1 MEYLY
6 KVLGIKATVQR
17 AEFDHLPNYI
27 AVRYRLQKVSMDG
40 QKVIFLY
47 PKTELEQI
55 EVLKK
60 HIARIQKKENLPVVL
75 VLNELSYRQKEYLLR
90 EKIPFI
96 VDGKQI
102 YLPFMSV
109 YLQERCDAEKQPRE
123 DLLPSAQLLLLHFI
137 YGGTKELPS
146 SQAAKD
152 LKLTA
157 TSISRASRQLEEMG
171 LLQIKKADVQK
182 ILLSEDPPEVLFQK
196 AEETLLNPV
205 KRTVYVPKEY
215 IGADMLVSG
224 YSALAEYSML
234 SAPAV
239 ECYATDKISQWK
251 NVMTNRLQDSKTQV
265 AVEMWRYDPR
275 ILATGHSVVTL
286 CGSTRFKEQFMDAQ
300 KRLTLAGYIVISV
313 GLFGHAGDQEV
324 WDGMDEGT
332 LSKTK
337 EMLDDMHKRKI
348 DMADEIY
355 VINVGGYIG
364 DSTRSEIQYAEEHGK
379 PVRYYQNI
387 RK

>member
-109 YLQERCDAEKQPRE
+109 YLQERSDAAKQP
-123 DLLPSAQLLLLHFI
+123 
-137 YGGTKELPS
+137 
-146 SQAAKD
+146 
-152 LKLTA
+152 
-157 TSISRASRQLEEMG
+157 
-171 LLQIKKADVQK
+171 
-182 ILLSEDPPEVLFQK
+182 
-196 AEETLLNPV
+196 
-205 KRTVYVPKEY
+205 
-215 IGADMLVSG
+215 
-224 YSALAEYSML
+224 
-234 SAPAV
+234 
-239 ECYATDKISQWK
+239 
-251 NVMTNRLQDSKTQV
+251 
-265 AVEMWRYDPR
+265 
-275 ILATGHSVVTL
+275 
-286 CGSTRFKEQFMDAQ
+286 
-300 KRLTLAGYIVISV
+300 
-313 GLFGHAGDQEV
+313 
-324 WDGMDEGT
+324 
-332 LSKTK
+332 
-337 EMLDDMHKRKI
+337 
-348 DMADEIY
+348 
-355 VINVGGYIG
+355 
-364 DSTRSEIQYAEEHGK
+364 
-379 PVRYYQNI
+379 
-387 RK
+387 

>member
-171 LLQIKKADVQK
+171 LLQIKKAGVQK
-182 ILLSEDPPEVLFQK
+182 ILLSEGSAGSAVSESGRDSVESGK
-196 AEETLLNPV
+196 ANGLCSEG
-205 KRTVYVPKEY
+205 VY
-215 IGADMLVSG
+215 
-224 YSALAEYSML
+224 
-234 SAPAV
+234 
-239 ECYATDKISQWK
+239 W
-251 NVMTNRLQDSKTQV
+251 
-265 AVEMWRYDPR
+265 
-275 ILATGHSVVTL
+275 
-286 CGSTRFKEQFMDAQ
+286 
-300 KRLTLAGYIVISV
+300 
-313 GLFGHAGDQEV
+313 
-324 WDGMDEGT
+324 
-332 LSKTK
+332 
-337 EMLDDMHKRKI
+337 
-348 DMADEIY
+348 
-355 VINVGGYIG
+355 GGYAGKRIFG
-364 DSTRSEIQYAEEHGK
+364 TGRIFDAERTSRR
-379 PVRYYQNI
+379 VLCDR
-387 RK
+387 

>member
-171 LLQIKKADVQK
+171 AVADKESWCAENSAVRRSAGSAVSESGRDSVESGKANG
-182 ILLSEDPPEVLFQK
+182 LCSEG
-196 AEETLLNPV
+196 
-205 KRTVYVPKEY
+205 VY
-215 IGADMLVSG
+215 
-224 YSALAEYSML
+224 
-234 SAPAV
+234 
-239 ECYATDKISQWK
+239 W
-251 NVMTNRLQDSKTQV
+251 
-265 AVEMWRYDPR
+265 
-275 ILATGHSVVTL
+275 
-286 CGSTRFKEQFMDAQ
+286 
-300 KRLTLAGYIVISV
+300 
-313 GLFGHAGDQEV
+313 
-324 WDGMDEGT
+324 
-332 LSKTK
+332 
-337 EMLDDMHKRKI
+337 
-348 DMADEIY
+348 
-355 VINVGGYIG
+355 GGYAGKRIFG
-364 DSTRSEIQYAEEHGK
+364 TGRIFDAERTSRR
-379 PVRYYQNI
+379 VLCDR
-387 RK
+387 

>member
-171 LLQIKKADVQK
+171 LLQIKKAGVQK
-182 ILLSEDPPEVLFQK
+182 NSAVRRSAGSAVSESGRDSVESGK
-196 AEETLLNPV
+196 ANGLCSEG
-205 KRTVYVPKEY
+205 VY
-215 IGADMLVSG
+215 
-224 YSALAEYSML
+224 
-234 SAPAV
+234 
-239 ECYATDKISQWK
+239 W
-251 NVMTNRLQDSKTQV
+251 
-265 AVEMWRYDPR
+265 
-275 ILATGHSVVTL
+275 
-286 CGSTRFKEQFMDAQ
+286 
-300 KRLTLAGYIVISV
+300 
-313 GLFGHAGDQEV
+313 
-324 WDGMDEGT
+324 
-332 LSKTK
+332 
-337 EMLDDMHKRKI
+337 
-348 DMADEIY
+348 
-355 VINVGGYIG
+355 GGYAGKRIFG
-364 DSTRSEIQYAEEHGK
+364 TGRIFDAERTSRR
-379 PVRYYQNI
+379 VLCDR
-387 RK
+387 